1 MLNCSFS
8 CIALQS
14 GITQHGIKFLV
25 TAITGL
31 SVAQTQFSV
40 LHSSFYRTN
49 WSLFLFEEHWP
60 TSWTLPIRVKCGA
73 FHHLPFLWAA
83 LCTIIKFVLAGNWV
97 IYSLIHHSW
106 QMMDIQRLKQGFAVL
121 SCDILPLQRKQG
133 DFQAQVYYGIE
144 FLPSTL
150 YNDVQFSHLIWLVLT
165 GQPLKHI
172 LSPRIKVRT
181 GN

>member
-8 CIALQS
+8 CIAPQS
-14 GITQHGIKFLV
+14 GITQHSIKVLV

-60 TSWTLPIRVKCGA
+60 TSWTVPIRVKRGA
-73 FHHLPFLWAA
+73 FHRLPFLWAA
-83 LCTIIKFVLAGNWV
+83 LCTIIKFVLAGSWV
-97 IYSLIHHSW
+97 IHSFLLW
-106 QMMDIQRLKQGFAVL
+106 CNRVDSWWTGIQRQKQDFAVL
-121 SCDILPLQRKQG
+121 SCDMLPLHRKQG

-144 FLPSTL
+144 FPPCTL
-150 YNDVQFSHLIWLVLT
+150 MTYGSLIWSYQSLL
-165 GQPLKHI
+165 PNH
-172 LSPRIKVRT
+172 
-181 GN
+181 

>member
-14 GITQHGIKFLV
+14 SITQHSIKFLV
-25 TAITGL
+25 TAIAGL

-60 TSWTLPIRVKCGA
+60 TSWILPIRVKNGA

-83 LCTIIKFVLAGNWV
+83 LCSIIKFVLAGNWV
-97 IYSLIHHSW
+97 IHSFLLW
-106 QMMDIQRLKQGFAVL
+106 YTTVDGHSKWEAGFSSSVL
-121 SCDILPLQRKQG
+121 FRQRKQT
-133 DFQAQVYYGIE
+133 DLQAQVYYGIE
-144 FLPSTL
+144 FIPS
-150 YNDVQFSHLIWLVLT
+150 
-165 GQPLKHI
+165 P
-172 LSPRIKVRT
+172 
-181 GN
+181 

>member
-97 IYSLIHHSW
+97 IHSLIHHSW
-106 QMMDIQRLKQGFAVL
+106 QLMDIQRLKECFAVL
-121 SCDILPLQRKQG
+121 SVIYYLSRGNKVIFKLRFIMALNFYPL
-133 DFQAQVYYGIE
+133 
-144 FLPSTL
+144 L
-150 YNDVQFSHLIWLVLT
+150 YIMMYSSPIWSDWSSLAN
-165 GQPLKHI
+165 H
-172 LSPRIKVRT
+172 
-181 GN
+181 

>member
-1 MLNCSFS
+1 MLKCSFS
-8 CIALQS
+8 CTALQS
-14 GITQHGIKFLV
+14 SITQHSIKFLV

-60 TSWTLPIRVKCGA
+60 TSWTLPIRVKRGA

-97 IYSLIHHSW
+97 MHSFLFW
-106 QMMDIQRLKQGFAVL
+106 YNTVDSWWTFKDRSSVL
-121 SCDILPLQRKQG
+121 PVIC
-133 DFQAQVYYGIE
+133 Y
-144 FLPSTL
+144 
-150 YNDVQFSHLIWLVLT
+150 
-165 GQPLKHI
+165 
-172 LSPRIKVRT
+172 LSRGNKVIFKVRFIMAL
-181 GN
+181 NFYPLL